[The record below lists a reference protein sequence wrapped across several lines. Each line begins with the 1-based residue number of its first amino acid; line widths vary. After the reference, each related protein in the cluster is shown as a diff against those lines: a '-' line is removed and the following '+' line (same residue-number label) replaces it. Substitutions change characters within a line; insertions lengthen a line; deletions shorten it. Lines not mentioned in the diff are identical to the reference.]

1 MPERGAVLSPA
12 YSQAWA
18 LLLPHTAITWICR
31 LKPRT
36 AANNIGGNGDK
47 KSAFTLLILGYTI
60 LERNCNL
67 ISQFRFVNTFQT
79 AFLQAADSIA
89 Y

>member
-1 MPERGAVLSPA
+1 MLSPA

-31 LKPRT
+31 LKRG
-36 AANNIGGNGDK
+36 IRGNYGVK

-67 ISQFRFVNTFQT
+67 ISQSRFVNTFQT